1 MAYFYLRINA
11 RNRFICILTLPQF
24 KEEWNTMKIVRE
36 MTRNI
41 RDREMPT
48 TFRMLIASWNVIS
61 GKQGL

>member
-1 MAYFYLRINA
+1 
-11 RNRFICILTLPQF
+11 
-24 KEEWNTMKIVRE
+24 MKIVRE
-36 MTRNI
+36 MTRKI